1 MQSVTNNENFNI
13 KNIESKKPEEL
24 ISLIDNILNFI
35 NEQKDNGN
43 GVNDFDDE
51 ESGDYNHLFG
61 KYYYELN
68 KTIFKK
74 IDLEEEYNFMINNIN
89 GTCFAFLISFN
100 QNK

>member
-1 MQSVTNNENFNI
+1 MQSVTNNEDFNI
-13 KNIESKKPEEL
+13 KDIETKKPEEL

-35 NEQKDNGN
+35 NLQKDNGN

-68 KTIFKK
+68 KTIFNK
-74 IDLEEEYNFMINNIN
+74 INLEEEYSFMINNIN
-89 GTCFAFLISFN
+89 GNLVSFFHLIYL
-100 QNK
+100 